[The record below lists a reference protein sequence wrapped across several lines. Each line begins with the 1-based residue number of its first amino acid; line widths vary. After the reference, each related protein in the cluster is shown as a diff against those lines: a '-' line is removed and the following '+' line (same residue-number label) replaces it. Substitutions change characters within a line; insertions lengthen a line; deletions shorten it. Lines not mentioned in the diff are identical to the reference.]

1 MRRPLLAAFFLWPCA
16 LAQQTYSA
24 PEVTSAGDA
33 YAPYNVVLDGLFVL
47 DVGIDD
53 DGSIQGIEAL
63 RNPGAMLGD
72 IKSAVQ
78 NWKFKPA
85 LEGRK
90 ARASRMT
97 VAFVYRPTNYL
108 GFGAAA
114 VKDFTPVIPSAQSDD
129 GSDNSSPVGIL
140 SFAYADYPIN
150 SVASGSVLLQATVDS
165 AGDVKNV
172 SVLRG
177 MASFNRFAQEAL
189 KNWRF
194 RAATVHGNAVTSKI
208 AVAFIFQPP
217 PSPN

>member
-1 MRRPLLAAFFLWPCA
+1 MRRLLLLGLFLWPCVS
-16 LAQQTYSA
+16 AQQAYSP
-24 PEVTSAGDA
+24 PEVISAGDA
-33 YAPYNVVLDGLFVL
+33 YAPYNVILDGLFVV
-47 DVGIDD
+47 DVSVGD

-72 IKSAVQ
+72 VKSAVQ
-78 NWKFKPA
+78 NWKFRPA

-108 GFGAAA
+108 GFGAAP
-114 VKDFTPVIPSAQSDD
+114 VKDFTPVIPSAPSDD
-129 GSDNSSPVGIL
+129 SGEDGSPVGIL

-165 AGDVKNV
+165 AGNVKNV
-172 SVLRG
+172 NVLHE
-177 MASFNRFAQEAL
+177 MAGFNHFAQEAL

-194 RAATVHGNAVTSKI
+194 QAATVRGRPVTSKI
-208 AVAFIFQPP
+208 VVAFIFQPP
-217 PSPN
+217 PPTS